1 MKKRYI
7 LCFIILIVLILS
19 GNLSYVS
26 AITAPYVSADSAVL
40 IETSTDKILFNK
52 NANSKLEPASVTK
65 IMTAILTIENCNLN
79 DTVTVPANAVS
90 NIPEGYSIAELKP
103 NEELTVNQLLQLL
116 MVYSANDAANV
127 LAFHI
132 AGSIPNF
139 ATQMNAKLQELNIKN
154 THFTNP
160 SGMHDVNH
168 YSTAYDIALLMKY
181 CVSNTTFQKYAS
193 LKSCEIPATNLSD
206 VRKYNNTNPMLNPD
220 SEYYYQPLIATKTGF
235 TTPAKY
241 CLASYAKE
249 NDLSMIC
256 VILHSEQSS
265 NRFAETKELFQYASK
280 NFSFKDIAKKGDI
293 VTQITVQ
300 DATSDTQN
308 LDIVLNDNLHLLAR
322 SDLDSVSPQITL
334 KNIPSAPI
342 SKGELVGTA
351 TYTIDEQ
358 TYSIDLVAA
367 NDVIKKSSYIYLVM
381 LLAILIIIS
390 LLCFRKK
397 KKIRKKRK

>member
-19 GNLSYVS
+19 GNLSYASTVS
-26 AITAPYVSADSAVL
+26 VPYVSADSAVL
-40 IETSTDKILFNK
+40 IETSTAKVLFNK
-52 NANSKLEPASVTK
+52 NENSKLEPASVTK

-103 NEELTVNQLLQLL
+103 NEQLTVNQLLQLL

-132 AGSIPNF
+132 DGSIPKF
-139 ATQMNAKLQELNIKN
+139 AARMNAKLQELNIKN

-206 VRKYNNTNPMLNPD
+206 IRKYSNTNPMLNPD
-220 SEYYYQPLIATKTGF
+220 SKYYYQPLLATKTGF

-256 VILHSEQSS
+256 VILHSEESL
-265 NRFAETKELFQYASK
+265 NRFNETKQLFQYAAK
-280 NFSFKDIAKKGDI
+280 SFAFQDIAKKGDI
-293 VTQITVQ
+293 ITQITVQ

-308 LDIVLNDNLHLLAR
+308 LDIVLNDNLNLLAR
-322 SDLDSVSPQITL
+322 SDLDYLSPQITL
-334 KNIPSAPI
+334 KNIPSAPV
-342 SKGELVGTA
+342 SKGEIVGTA

-358 TYSIDLVAA
+358 NYSIDLVAA
-367 NDVIKKSSYIYLVM
+367 NDVIKKSSNIYFIIALLCVLVI
-381 LLAILIIIS
+381 LL
-390 LLCFRKK
+390 LLCFVKIKRKK
-397 KKIRKKRK
+397 